1 MWRFIVRRFLIL
13 IPTFFGITFFTFSL
27 VRLIPGDVV
36 EVMMGERGVDPAMH
50 AAAMHR
56 LGLDKPFL
64 MQYVDYIGKVF
75 QGDLGESFVTRIS
88 VLDEFMQLFP
98 ATLEMMFL
106 SVLLVTTIGI
116 VAGTIAAVKRGTAI
130 DYGVSG
136 LVLIFAAVPVFVWAL
151 LLIIVFS
158 GFLHLLPVSGA
169 MDVLFDIP
177 YQTGFS
183 LIDAWLAEQA
193 EPNLYQGAFGDAC
206 QHIVLPVATLTL
218 LLIAGVTRMTRTSML
233 ETLNEPYIRTAKAK
247 GLSSRRVIFV
257 HALRNSLIPVITLIG
272 LEVSALLGGA
282 ILTETIFAWPGVGK
296 WMMDALSRRDYPI
309 IQSGTLIFATLTIL
323 VNFIV
328 DILYGMANP
337 RISR

>member
-1 MWRFIVRRFLIL
+1 MWQFIGRRILIL
-13 IPTFFGITFFTFSL
+13 IPTFFGITFLAFSL

-64 MQYVDYIGKVF
+64 MQYIDYINKIF
-75 QGDLGESFVTRIS
+75 HGDLGESFVTRIS

-98 ATLEMMFL
+98 ATLEIMSFSIIL
-106 SVLLVTTIGI
+106 ASIIGI
-116 VAGTIAAVKRGTAI
+116 IAGTTAAVKRGTWV
-130 DYGVSG
+130 DYSIVG
-136 LVLIFAAVPVFVWAL
+136 LVLIYTSVPTFVWAL
-151 LLIIVFS
+151 LLIMVFS

-169 MDVLFDIP
+169 MNVLFDIP
-177 YQTGFS
+177 NQTGFS
-183 LIDAWLAEQA
+183 LIDAWLAEHA
-193 EPNLYQGAFGDAC
+193 DPRLYQGAFWDAC
-206 QHIVLPVATLTL
+206 RHIVLPVTTLTL
-218 LLIAGVTRMTRTSML
+218 MLISGTARMTRTSML
-233 ETLNEPYIRTAKAK
+233 ETLNEPYIRTAQAK
-247 GLSSRRVIFV
+247 GMPYRRVIFV
-257 HALRNSLIPVITLIG
+257 HALRNSLIPVITIIG
-272 LEVSALLGGA
+272 LEISVLLGGA

-309 IQSGTLIFATLTIL
+309 IQSGTLILATLTIL

-328 DILYGMANP
+328 DILYGIANP